1 MDVGLRTQ
9 SLLPILRAFRS
20 EVSSIAAA
28 HMFAK
33 TIRYNMMPNTNAKT
47 RTHCNQNT
55 NTSYNS
61 STTNL
66 LIQPE
71 RKEKLRESTV
81 VANLQNPFLPHMNSL
96 NKAKNGD
103 DGTETSRKDLH
114 TCNHLTALNQ
124 NLTSALSLY
133 LPPLNVY
140 EAHQKHTKKATNKT
154 DFRSLQTT
162 SILHQMASNLVSSAR
177 LLLWRAFF

>member
-1 MDVGLRTQ
+1 
-9 SLLPILRAFRS
+9 
-20 EVSSIAAA
+20 
-28 HMFAK
+28 
-33 TIRYNMMPNTNAKT
+33 MMPDTNAKT

-66 LIQPE
+66 LKQPE
-71 RKEKLRESTV
+71 QKGQLRESTV

-103 DGTETSRKDLH
+103 DGTETSQKDLH

-124 NLTSALSLY
+124 NLTSALSLPASPQY
-133 LPPLNVY
+133 LRSTPK
-140 EAHQKHTKKATNKT
+140 AHKEGNK
-154 DFRSLQTT
+154 
-162 SILHQMASNLVSSAR
+162 
-177 LLLWRAFF
+177 